1 MVSFSFAKLLPVGKP
16 RRAFS
21 WKGTKVRE
29 KKMQR
34 YEKERGNH
42 RVSDGADPE
51 KHVRMMWE
59 IN

>member
-29 KKMQR
+29 KKC
-34 YEKERGNH
+34 RGT
-42 RVSDGADPE
+42 RRREEITGVSDGADPE